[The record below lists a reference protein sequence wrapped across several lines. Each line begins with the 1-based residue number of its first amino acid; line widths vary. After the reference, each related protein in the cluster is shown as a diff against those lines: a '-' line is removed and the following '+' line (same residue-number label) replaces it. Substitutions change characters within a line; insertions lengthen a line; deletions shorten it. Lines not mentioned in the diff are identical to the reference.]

1 MSAACGAGGSV
12 PGDCGADDW
21 GAGDWGAGVC
31 GAGVCGASVART
43 ATRAANG
50 MGSVWTGGP
59 DSPSP
64 GYNRCMPRADQ
75 LARFVRRCGVATS
88 AAFIFGCAASRDEGA
103 PQSTTLTVE
112 PAPPPRLESSLA
124 ALGRTARG
132 ERFEL
137 ENARLFVPEG
147 FVLPADGVVPLCVHF
162 QGGTTIAEEN
172 FVRSGASGVLLAST
186 LAGLSSA
193 FSKPYA
199 DPAAFH
205 ALLAS
210 AEARL
215 STADVAVRCAPLT
228 ITFFSAG
235 YGAVRELLKDPAH
248 FARIDALV
256 SVDSIYADVV
266 APDARA
272 PRIEQMLD
280 FLRFAQAAA
289 RGEKVFV
296 LAHGRGATP
305 YASTGECAD
314 LVLASVGVPRAP
326 SSRFTERGVPIA
338 AEAHVR
344 GFHLYTFD
352 EGGASQE
359 AHARIHMDCLYMVPE
374 LVRVHV
380 PSE

>member
-1 MSAACGAGGSV
+1 
-12 PGDCGADDW
+12 
-21 GAGDWGAGVC
+21 
-31 GAGVCGASVART
+31 
-43 ATRAANG
+43 
-50 MGSVWTGGP
+50 
-59 DSPSP
+59 
-64 GYNRCMPRADQ
+64 MPRAVHVS
-75 LARFVRRCGVATS
+75 RFVLRWSLFT
-88 AAFIFGCAASRDEGA
+88 AAVILTACAASRDEGA
-103 PQSTTLTVE
+103 PQGPSSSAA

-132 ERFEL
+132 ERVEL
-137 ENARLFVPEG
+137 EHARLFVPEG
-147 FVLPADGVVPLCVHF
+147 FALPADGVVPLSVHF

-172 FVRSGASGVLLAST
+172 FVRSDASGVLLAST
-186 LAGLSSA
+186 LSGLSSA

-215 STADVAVRCAPLT
+215 STPEVTVRFAPLT

-235 YGAVRELLKDPAH
+235 YGAVRELLKDPAL

-272 PRIEQMLD
+272 PRVAQMLD

-296 LAHGRGATP
+296 LAHGRGVTP

-314 LVLASVGVPRAP
+314 LVLASVGVVRTQ
-326 SSRFTERGVPIA
+326 SLRFTERGVPIA
-338 AEAHVR
+338 AEAHVG

-352 EGGASQE
+352 EGAASDDE
-359 AHARIHMDCLYMVPE
+359 AKRIHVDCLYMVPE
-374 LVRVHV
+374 LVRAHV
-380 PSE
+380 LRR